1 LPDAGLVDVAC
12 DPLHQRARLSDQP
25 LQRTMVVD
33 NFKKLQRELVSL
45 VRARP
50 GDVAPFVE
58 THQHAEHLVDGAAET
73 AGDLTVGQGFLD

>member
-1 LPDAGLVDVAC
+1 
-12 DPLHQRARLSDQP
+12 
-25 LQRTMVVD
+25 MVD